1 MLVTLVLTTR
11 LLTPSFLGFYVFE
24 RIATFYRFLI
34 CADWIYVGGKA
45 GK

>member
-1 MLVTLVLTTR
+1 MVTLVLTTC
-11 LLTPSFLGFYVFE
+11 LLTPSFLGFYVLE
-24 RIATFYRFLI
+24 RIAALDRFLI